1 MTSESRRLALI
12 VASSHYTDKT
22 LQQLLAPGQD
32 AAALARVLAD
42 PAIGQFETKQLIDRP
57 SHEVRREIESF
68 FANRKRD
75 DLVLVYFSGH
85 GIKSDDGRLY
95 LATIDT
101 ERGLPLAT
109 TVPATFLHDTMAACQ
124 SRRQVL
130 ILDCCHSG
138 AFAAGMIAKGGGS
151 VDIRERF
158 EGQGRVVLT
167 ASNSIQYAFEG
178 DKVIGD
184 GARSVFTRHLV
195 RGLETGEADLD
206 GDGLIVLAE
215 LYDYVYA
222 RQVDETPNQRPGMW
236 AFKVEGDL
244 IVAHTPPGKPSTEG
258 ENAQIA
264 PRYRRAMAALT
275 AGRWQEAHACLE
287 KLVAE
292 HPHYKDAAERVR
304 PLRHLAAQMAGL
316 GPAPRGWR
324 YWVAAFPIVAS
335 LIAGLTPNAF
345 GAVFNYAY
353 NWLTIVVSDPDREF
367 VFRTT
372 AMFVNGLGFALGVT
386 LYIWMAW
393 PVVLALRQLR
403 QGQPV
408 PQAKLLGVRRLT
420 LNLGHLA
427 ACFGVSLWILAGP
440 VYPVSIHIWG
450 SSMTPRDYVYF
461 MVSLCLG
468 GLIAAVYPFF
478 GVTILCVRVF
488 YPPLMLP
495 GSTVAEDREWLKRVH
510 RLTWRY
516 LLLAASV
523 PMVAIVLGLL
533 LQIAPDQSP
542 SDEPV
547 EPVLL
552 AILGICGLV
561 GFAAVFWLCRA
572 VQRDV
577 AVLKHAASRS
587 RPGRDEGLATSEVDS
602 G

>member
-1 MTSESRRLALI
+1 MSSESRRLALI

-57 SHEVRREIESF
+57 SYEVRREIEAF

-109 TVPATFLHDTMAACQ
+109 TVPATFLHDTMSACQ

-206 GDGLIVLAE
+206 GDGVIVLAE
-215 LYDYVYA
+215 LYDYVYTH
-222 RQVDETPNQRPGMW
+222 QVDETPNQRPGMW

-244 IVAHTPPGKPSTEG
+244 IVAHSPRRSSSEQG
-258 ENAQIA
+258 EDAKIA

-275 AGRWQEAHACLE
+275 AGRWQEAYACLE

-324 YWVAAFPIVAS
+324 YWVAGFPIVAT
-335 LIAGLTPNAF
+335 LIVGLTPNAL
-345 GAVFNYAY
+345 GAIFNYAY
-353 NWLTIVVSDPDREF
+353 NWRTIVVGNAHREF

-372 AMFVNGLGFALGVT
+372 AMVVNSLGFILGVA
-386 LYIWMAW
+386 LFIWMAW
-393 PVVLALRQLR
+393 PVVRALRQLR

-408 PQAKLLGVRRLT
+408 TLANLLSVRRLT

-440 VYPVSIHIWG
+440 VYPVSIHLWG
-450 SSMTPRDYVYF
+450 SAMTPRDYTYF
-461 MVSLCLG
+461 IVSLCLG

-478 GVTILCVRVF
+478 GVTFLCVRVF

-495 GSTVAEDREWLKRVH
+495 GTTVAEDREWLKRVH

-516 LLLAASV
+516 LLLAVSV

-533 LQIAPDQSP
+533 LQIAPESP
-542 SDEPV
+542 SD

-552 AILGICGLV
+552 AILGICGLA
-561 GFAAVFWLCRA
+561 GCAAVFWLCRA

-587 RPGRDEGLATSEVDS
+587 RPGRNEGLAASEIDS

>member
-57 SHEVRREIESF
+57 SYEVRREIESF

-109 TVPATFLHDTMAACQ
+109 TVPATFLHDTMSACQ

-138 AFAAGMIAKGGGS
+138 AFAAGMVTKGGGS

-222 RQVDETPNQRPGMW
+222 HQVDETPNQRPGMW

-244 IVAHTPPGKPSTEG
+244 IVAHSPRGKPSAED
-258 ENAQIA
+258 EDAQIA
-264 PRYRRAMAALT
+264 PRYRRALAALS

-292 HPHYKDAAERVR
+292 HPHYKDAAERVG

-324 YWVAAFPIVAS
+324 FWVAAFPILACLV
-335 LIAGLTPNAF
+335 AGLTPNAF

-353 NWLTIVVSDPDREF
+353 NWLTIVVGDTHREL
-367 VFRTT
+367 VFFST
-372 AMFVNGLGFALGVT
+372 AVLVNGLGFGLGVA

-393 PVVLALRQLR
+393 PVVRALRQLR
-403 QGQPV
+403 QGEPV
-408 PQAKLLGVRRLT
+408 PLASLVGLRRLT

-440 VYPVSIHIWG
+440 VYPVSIHFWD
-450 SSMTPRDYVYF
+450 SSMTPRDYAYF

-478 GVTILCVRVF
+478 SVTFLSVRVF

-495 GSTVAEDREWLKRVH
+495 GSTVAEDREWLKRLH

-516 LLLAASV
+516 LLLAVSV
-523 PMVAIVLGLL
+523 PMFAIVLGLL
-533 LQIAPDQSP
+533 VQLGPDKSAA
-542 SDEPV
+542 DETA
-547 EPVLL
+547 LL
-552 AILGICGLV
+552 AVLGICGLAGCGV
-561 GFAAVFWLCRA
+561 VFWLCRA
-572 VQRDV
+572 IQRDV

-587 RPGRDEGLATSEVDS
+587 RPGRDEGLVTSEIDS